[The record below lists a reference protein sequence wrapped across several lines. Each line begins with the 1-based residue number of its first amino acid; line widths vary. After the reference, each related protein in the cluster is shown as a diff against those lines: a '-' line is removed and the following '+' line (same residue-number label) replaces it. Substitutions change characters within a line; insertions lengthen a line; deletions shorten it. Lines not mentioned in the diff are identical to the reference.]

1 MARPPL
7 GHNTGGNFFPDSL
20 LYIRSSVALLLI
32 FRRLNSCLGDLLLSL
47 LSSLLLL
54 LLSGRSFHSMSAW
67 VSFFLFSDDDDDWS
81 LILSRLLLGLPAVA
95 KRSGKVAAAAAGGSL
110 VDAPMNKGECTTVVI
125 FVFCNALSTTE
136 GDTTKASDD
145 GIHFLLLLDEAA
157 TAVAASKSSTSSVVS
172 R

>member
-7 GHNTGGNFFPDSL
+7 GHNTGGNFLPDSL

-32 FRRLNSCLGDLLLSL
+32 LRRVNSCLGDLPPLSSL
-47 LSSLLLL
+47 LLLLL

-67 VSFFLFSDDDDDWS
+67 VNLLFIDDNDDWS
-81 LILSRLLLGLPAVA
+81 LILSRLLLGLPAA
-95 KRSGKVAAAAAGGSL
+95 KRSVAAAAAGSL
-110 VDAPMNKGECTTVVI
+110 GDLPMNNGECTTAVI
-125 FVFCNALSTTE
+125 IFLFCNALSTTE

-145 GIHFLLLLDEAA
+145 DIHFLLLDDAA
-157 TAVAASKSSTSSVVS
+157 TAAAASRSSTSDVS